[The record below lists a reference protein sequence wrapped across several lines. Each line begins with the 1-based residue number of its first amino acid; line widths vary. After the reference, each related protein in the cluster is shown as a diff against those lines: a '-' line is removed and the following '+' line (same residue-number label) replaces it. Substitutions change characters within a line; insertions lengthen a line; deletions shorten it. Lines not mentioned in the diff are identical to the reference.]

1 MGVRATLL
9 IRQRVSFRFSAPPTS
24 LLHAFPARVRP
35 LLSVDCF
42 ARWRRSH
49 LVSPRSCAQRWKNR
63 CPLSSRCSRIRWHQ
77 GKGPPGPKKTRPE
90 RSPRPSRPVSAP
102 SPEMCVRN
110 AENSGS
116 RDLPGKGARR
126 APTASRALSETS
138 LRRRISPTQPL
149 HYPSQKS
156 RRRRRGRTGRWG

>member
-1 MGVRATLL
+1 ML

-77 GKGPPGPKKTRPE
+77 GKSPPGPKKTRPE

-110 AENSGS
+110 AENSLVSGS
-116 RDLPGKGARR
+116 AGKRR
-126 APTASRALSETS
+126 AACAHRVARALGNLAKTAYLTHTTPTLPIAEIETTS
-138 LRRRISPTQPL
+138 KRSHWAVGL
-149 HYPSQKS
+149 
-156 RRRRRGRTGRWG
+156 TGSAS